1 MDNKLKE
8 LKYLKIWESFDDV
21 KVTQEEGMLV
31 ITYENQK
38 YAYEITMPGGI
49 SVTLDNIVQKPD
61 KNFKISAHKA
71 FYKKEFDLSK
81 ERYDDIINKFKN
93 YFKTK
98 KTAPTEIISEPFP
111 NTEGRKFSLILKK

>member
-8 LKYLKIWESFDDV
+8 LKYLKIWESFDDA

-31 ITYENQK
+31 ITYQNQK